1 MIFESFKKS
10 KFLRHLTSVSK
21 IDRVN
26 HTSYDAMIRFLFRF
40 RINLKDWLRNFCVC
54 RYVWPVTGWI
64 WFDLRTCLAC
74 ETDAWQKV
82 KIFPSDAKW
91 KENKMFVHEKRN
103 IIFYLKYLLVAFL
116 KGKHT
121 VWLNMSQRYEWQCIF
136 SKTIIHF

>member
-40 RINLKDWLRNFCVC
+40 RINLKDWLWNFCVC
-54 RYVWPVTGWI
+54 RLTSNGVNLIWPQDVFG
-64 WFDLRTCLAC
+64 LRDRRLAK
-74 ETDAWQKV
+74 AQNL
-82 KIFPSDAKW
+82 PSDAKW

-103 IIFYLKYLLVAFL
+103 IIFWLKYLLVAFL